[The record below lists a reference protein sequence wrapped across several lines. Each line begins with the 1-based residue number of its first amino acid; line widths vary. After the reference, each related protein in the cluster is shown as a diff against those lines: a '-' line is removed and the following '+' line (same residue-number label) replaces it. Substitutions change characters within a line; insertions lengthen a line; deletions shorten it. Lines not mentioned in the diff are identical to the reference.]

1 MDIIKLIKEYI
12 VNSAPKSVAKFKNLQ
27 ERDLWLRN
35 TELKFESLTLE
46 DLNGVIDLVEFEQKS
61 GSFYGQLYNRALSKL
76 FLDIDIT
83 QHSLIEIADKME
95 EIVKDYRLNTRAN
108 MLISKILGSS
118 ICNILKS
125 YKDDYIL
132 EFVRTNKTYRLIVSN
147 YILRIADEYFKSD
160 GKVSYGLSDYTLRNI
175 IEIINKEKMEKVEV
189 PIKTEEL
196 VAE

>member
-35 TELKFESLTLE
+35 TELQFESLTLQ
-46 DLNGVIDLVEFEQKS
+46 DLNGVIDLIEFEQKS

-95 EIVKDYRLNTRAN
+95 EIVKDYR
-108 MLISKILGSS
+108 
-118 ICNILKS
+118 
-125 YKDDYIL
+125 
-132 EFVRTNKTYRLIVSN
+132 
-147 YILRIADEYFKSD
+147 
-160 GKVSYGLSDYTLRNI
+160 
-175 IEIINKEKMEKVEV
+175 
-189 PIKTEEL
+189 
-196 VAE
+196 